1 MHWLSNGTQP
11 NGMIVRLQGFDR
23 GIFGGNFHTHN
34 MLNIF
39 VPGVDVVCFSN
50 GADYVRGVRYV
61 HKQVRDSKRM
71 VVLVDS
77 TDLLNKRHLDDNA
90 KDERMLSVY
99 PEESEEAG
107 YDFDQVI
114 VYPPA
119 ASSAASSTSRRQIVI
134 VTYGNGVPTSLL
146 AQQSL
151 TALYPDH
158 EVVVIDT
165 PYLSSPPADLAAYLN
180 THAASIDSVV
190 LADVCKAMPGMP
202 LAKMAVDLHNQGL
215 FSGKAG
221 AGAGAGKGK
230 GKGKSKA
237 EAVQWR
243 VVGAAPTYNPLGSYI
258 TFLSVDDIVS
268 AVKDMM

>member
-61 HKQVRDSKRM
+61 HKQVKESKRM

-77 TDLLNKRHLDDNA
+77 TDLLNKRHLDENK
-90 KDERMLSVY
+90 KDERMLSIY
-99 PEESEEAG
+99 PEEEGG

-114 VYPPA
+114 VYLPTPTSP
-119 ASSAASSTSRRQIVI
+119 SSSPRKQIVI
-134 VTYGNGVPTSLL
+134 VTYGNGVPTSLQ
-146 AQQSL
+146 AQQTL
-151 TALYPDH
+151 TTLYPTHD
-158 EVVVIDT
+158 VVVIDT
-165 PYLSSPPADLAAYLN
+165 PYLSSAPADLLTYLT
-180 THAASIDSVV
+180 THASDIDSVV

-215 FSGKAG
+215 LGGKGG
-221 AGAGAGKGK
+221 ASSKGK
-230 GKGKSKA
+230 GKGKSKSGSG
-237 EAVQWR
+237 ENMQWR
-243 VVGAAPTYNPLGSYI
+243 VVGAAPTYNPLGSYV

-268 AVKDMM
+268 AVKSMM